1 MKLKEPE
8 QGIITGIPLKIS
20 EIENSIYGKGGL
32 YERTVKKIEE
42 ISIPEAVK
50 ITGKKRQSFNIY
62 IHQFNH
68 PEKYDYR
75 PKFDTIKEIA
85 EMIWVE

>member
-1 MKLKEPE
+1 MKQPKLK
-8 QGIITGIPLKIS
+8 
-20 EIENSIYGKGGL
+20 EIENSIYGAGGL
-32 YERTVKKIEE
+32 YERTIKKIEQ

-62 IHQFNH
+62 IHQFTH

-75 PKFDTIKEIA
+75 PKFDTIKEMA
-85 EMIWVE
+85 EMIGVE